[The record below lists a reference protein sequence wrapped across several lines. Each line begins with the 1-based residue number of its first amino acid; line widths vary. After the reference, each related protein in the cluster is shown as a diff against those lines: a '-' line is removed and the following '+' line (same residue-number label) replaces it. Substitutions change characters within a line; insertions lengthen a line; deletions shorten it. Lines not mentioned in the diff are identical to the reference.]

1 MAKNLNEKK
10 LIEQAMKMTENDSK
24 ELDFIEYQESVKR
37 SKEAKRNRLVLI
49 SLTSAV
55 YLLGLGI
62 FSTIVETIYNI
73 NHIAGIVVLAVLF
86 VLYTVFY
93 IVMIV
98 SIFSKHSFDLEFRKR
113 KTGYFPERNNNKV
126 RWEIARNIQEQDA
139 VLDYLEK
146 KKNKEYLTKKEN
158 ESVSSF
164 MTLIS
169 LSSEYDGS
177 VPSYRSEDSKLLASC
192 LSSVMEKDGVLY
204 KKAQGMIMKKAIATG
219 CLTALSPNA
228 VMDMSIVAIKNIQLI
243 KDLVW
248 LYGFRP
254 SDYEMN
260 RILFRVIRNLAVSV
274 GLNTMQSTTNLLA
287 SALKKSSDNI
297 FVQLLSNTIQAGAQF
312 LGNGAMT
319 YLVGKYTV
327 KVLLNE
333 YHLQD
338 LFHLSSVEDFEIG
351 MNEDTLKTINASI
364 ESEVREITP
373 EEEKKQIKDET
384 LKLPSTKRKIFSF
397 FPFCKKEK
405 EKEEIKKNG
414 TL

>member
-1 MAKNLNEKK
+1 MAKNINEKK

-24 ELDFIEYQESVKR
+24 ELDFIEYQENVKR

-49 SLTSAV
+49 SLVSAI

-73 NHIAGIVVLAVLF
+73 NHIAGIVVLCVLF
-86 VLYTVFY
+86 VLYTIFY
-93 IVMIV
+93 VIMIV
-98 SIFSKHSFDLEFRKR
+98 TIFSKHSFDLEFRKR
-113 KTGYFPERNNNKV
+113 KAGYFPERNNNKV
-126 RWEIARNIQEQDA
+126 RWEMAKNIKEQDA

-146 KKNKEYLTKKEN
+146 KKEKEFLTKKEN
-158 ESVSSF
+158 ASVSSF
-164 MTLIS
+164 VTLMS
-169 LSSEYDGS
+169 LSSKYENNYPGF
-177 VPSYRSEDSKLLASC
+177 RNEDSKLLASC

-204 KKAQGMIMKKAIATG
+204 KKAQSMIMKKAIATG

-260 RILFRVIRNLAVSV
+260 RILFKVIRNLAVSV

-338 LFHLSSVEDFEIG
+338 LFHLATLENFEIG
-351 MNEDTLKTINASI
+351 MNEDTLKTINVTIDAEVSVVDKKEDKKEI
-364 ESEVREITP
+364 EDEVA
-373 EEEKKQIKDET
+373 
-384 LKLPSTKRKIFSF
+384 KLPSTRKRFFSF
-397 FPFCKKEK
+397 FLSLPQEG
-405 EKEEIKKNG
+405 EREG
-414 TL
+414 